1 MSAALTILQA
11 GPAMTIQDLGRPGY
25 RALGLTHGGAADPT
39 ALHEGAALLGQDPN
53 CAALE
58 MAGSGGSFEADQG
71 IRIALTGAQ
80 MQVSID
86 GEPIAWNASHL
97 LPAGAKLTIGGARDG
112 AYGYLHV
119 GGGFDVEPVMESRSS
134 HLAAGIGRLLQT
146 GDSLPVG
153 KDSGSVTSQTL
164 PRDSR
169 FGGERVR
176 IVSSMQTDAFD
187 DATRARFTETTFR
200 RDARANR
207 MGARMDHD
215 GEGFTTGGQLTIV
228 SEVITPGDIQITGDG
243 APFVLMC
250 ECQTT
255 GGYPRIGTVIPCDL
269 PIVAQA
275 QPGAALQFEFID
287 LDEALAAETRHRAD
301 LAALPKQRQPLL
313 RDPARIRDLLSYQLI
328 SGVVSATADPFKEDK
343 T

>member
-1 MSAALTILQA
+1 MSALTILQA
-11 GPAMTIQDLGRPGY
+11 GPAMTVQDLGRPGY
-25 RALGLTHGGAADPT
+25 RALGLTHGGAADPI
-39 ALHEGAALLGQDPN
+39 ALHEGAALLNQDPG

-58 MAGSGGSFEADQG
+58 MAGSGGQFSADSDT
-71 IRIALTGAQ
+71 RIALAGAQ

-86 GEPIAWNASHL
+86 GEPVAWDASHL
-97 LPAGAKLTIGGARDG
+97 LPAGATLTIGGARDG

-119 GGGFDVEPVMESRSS
+119 GGGIDIEPVMGSRSS
-134 HLAAGIGRLLQT
+134 HLAAGIGQPLAS
-146 GDSLPVG
+146 GDSLPIS
-153 KDSGSVTSQTL
+153 KDSGGETSQTL

-169 FGGERVR
+169 FGAERVR
-176 IVSSMQTDAFD
+176 IVASMQTEAFD
-187 DATRARFTETTFR
+187 EETRTRFTNTTFR

-215 GEGFTTGGQLTIV
+215 GDGFATGGQLTIV

-275 QPGAALQFEFID
+275 QPGAALRFEFID
-287 LDEALAAETRHRAD
+287 LDEALAAETRHRDA

-313 RDPARIRDLLSYQLI
+313 RDPARIRDLLAYQLI
-328 SGVVSATADPFKEDK
+328 SGVVSATADPFEEDK

>member
-1 MSAALTILQA
+1 MSGTLTILQA
-11 GPAMTIQDLGRPGY
+11 GPAMTVQDHGRPGY

-58 MAGSGGSFEADQG
+58 MAGSGGSFEADQD
-71 IRIALTGAQ
+71 IRIALT
-80 MQVSID
+80 
-86 GEPIAWNASHL
+86 
-97 LPAGAKLTIGGARDG
+97 GARDG

-119 GGGFDVEPVMESRSS
+119 GGGSDVEPVMESRSS
-134 HLAAGIGRLLQT
+134 HLAAGIGALLQS
-146 GDSLPVG
+146 GEVLPLG
-153 KDSGSVTSQTL
+153 ADKGGETNLTL

-169 FGGERVR
+169 FGAERVR
-176 IVSSMQTDAFD
+176 IVASMQTDAFD

-207 MGARMDHD
+207 MGARMDHE
-215 GEGFTTGGQLTIV
+215 GEGFATGGQLTIV

-275 QPGAALQFEFID
+275 QPGAALQFAFIN

-301 LAALPKQRQPLL
+301 LAALPKRRQPLL
-313 RDPARIRDLLSYQLI
+313 RDPARIRDLLAYQLI
-328 SGVVSATADPFKEDK
+328 SGVVSATADPFEKDK